1 LNVAKEQH
9 CRLSYTYE
17 KVFHQIYDYLIDRQ
31 ELKDA
36 PKLGEITY
44 ETIALGRSE
53 FIDVYNMFVSYCLD
67 KTLELSGDPVRQE
80 HFVEIYLKLLT
91 SALEDEYFVCDY
103 HERYDVAIQ
112 NEMFS
117 SCTELYPF
125 WCKIYAICCVIFLN
139 SPQRSH
145 PN

>member
-1 LNVAKEQH
+1 VRRQKSFLNVAKEQH

-17 KVFHQIYDYLIDRQ
+17 KVFHQIYDYLVDRQ

-67 KTLELSGDPVRQE
+67 KTLELR
-80 HFVEIYLKLLT
+80 
-91 SALEDEYFVCDY
+91 
-103 HERYDVAIQ
+103 
-112 NEMFS
+112 
-117 SCTELYPF
+117 
-125 WCKIYAICCVIFLN
+125 
-139 SPQRSH
+139 
-145 PN
+145 